1 LIRKARDNHEAA
13 LILNGWPYPD
23 AAASRL
29 YYALYHAGWAFLVK
43 RGHDVPDN
51 DGRRYFRHE
60 QMDRQL
66 EEEQFGQAL
75 GLDEDWQECWS
86 HLWNLRRKADYYPD
100 SVDPGDLDDILFGF
114 VGQVIGQVAVLR

>member
-1 LIRKARDNHEAA
+1 M
-13 LILNGWPYPD
+13 
-23 AAASRL
+23 
-29 YYALYHAGWAFLVK
+29 
-43 RGHDVPDN
+43 PDN